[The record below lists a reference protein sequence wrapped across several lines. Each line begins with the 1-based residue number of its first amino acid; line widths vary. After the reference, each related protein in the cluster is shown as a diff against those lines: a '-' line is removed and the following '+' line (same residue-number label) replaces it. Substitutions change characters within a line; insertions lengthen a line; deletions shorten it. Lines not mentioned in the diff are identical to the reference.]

1 MTAETTAFANR
12 VQAGI
17 KVARRQ
23 GASGVG
29 YHVNTDNYDL
39 SEICRGIRRA
49 FDLDVGRQI
58 QQVLLMFREGEP
70 IVYQRESI

>member
-1 MTAETTAFANR
+1 M
-12 VQAGI
+12 
-17 KVARRQ
+17 
-23 GASGVG
+23 G